1 MKLLKS
7 WKHAGARLRSFT
19 WMTSYDSG
27 NRDPRKDS
35 RVCCCFIAST
45 CDQLKALQETTRHS
59 VNTVHCNDCAHQC
72 FSTFLQQNLLQMF
85 ALFMEL
91 YAMIQVSIL
100 LQLHRTVVAN
110 FVLGNFGLFW
120 RIPWKS
126 LAEPWGSA
134 EPQLKNT
141 DAHCR
146 KDWWWKAKPLKRAS
160 YRWICSFCLSTVAR
174 SSSFFPPN
182 LNIAS

>member
-19 WMTSYDSG
+19 WMTSYDPG

-45 CDQLKALQETTRHS
+45 CDQLKALQEATRHS

-110 FVLGNFGLFW
+110 FVSGNFGLFW

-126 LAEPWGSA
+126 LAEHEVLRNPS
-134 EPQLKNT
+134 
-141 DAHCR
+141 
-146 KDWWWKAKPLKRAS
+146 WKTLMH
-160 YRWICSFCLSTVAR
+160 TVEKIDDEK
-174 SSSFFPPN
+174 PN
-182 LNIAS
+182 LLNEPHIVEFALFACQRLLGALHFFHQTWT